1 MQLGRLEIQDPL
13 GVLETLVLPVPP
25 VPPDPLV
32 LRVQPGVLG
41 RLDLVEPRGSLE
53 LRVLLEFPALLEA
66 RVIQVPLVSPVN
78 QGLLDLLELQDLP
91 EHLDRLVQPDQLV
104 FREILELPEHQVE
117 VEREVRLEH
126 PEHPVLQ
133 VARGRQAIP
142 EHPVSPVH

>member
-53 LRVLLEFPALLEA
+53 LRVLLEFPASQFSLL
-66 RVIQVPLVSPVN
+66 IMP
-78 QGLLDLLELQDLP
+78 
-91 EHLDRLVQPDQLV
+91 
-104 FREILELPEHQVE
+104 
-117 VEREVRLEH
+117 H
-126 PEHPVLQ
+126 P
-133 VARGRQAIP
+133 IF
-142 EHPVSPVH
+142 